1 MECFL
6 LPPLS
11 SVMLLAIPVLQE
23 VTLLPDEGRDMSVKQ
38 QIFSLRVACTFLGN
52 KDRVSK

>member
-11 SVMLLAIPVLQE
+11 SVMLLAVSVLQE

-52 KDRVSK
+52 NDSASK